1 MLMLFFAW
9 LSWWYTTGWLECMKR
24 VEGAISG
31 VLKSFSVT
39 TLLRTLFAPWKQIV
53 AMKDPNE
60 NIQMKIRGFFD
71 TLVSRF
77 VGFFIRTFTLLT
89 AVLLTLFLMIS
100 GGALLLMW
108 PLLPVAVPVLIT
120 KGIGIW

>member
-1 MLMLFFAW
+1 M
-9 LSWWYTTGWLECMKR
+9 
-24 VEGAISG
+24 
-31 VLKSFSVT
+31 SFSVT

-77 VGFFIRTFTLLT
+77 VGFFIRLFTLLT
-89 AVLLTLFLMIS
+89 AVLATVFLLIS
-100 GGALLLMW
+100 GGALLLIW
-108 PLLPVAVPVLIT
+108 PLLPIAIPALIT
-120 KGIGIW
+120 KGAGIW

>member
-9 LSWWYTTGWLECMKR
+9 AGWWYTAGWLECMKR
-24 VEGAISG
+24 IEGAIRG

-60 NIQMKIRGFFD
+60 NLQMKLRGVLD

-77 VGFFIRTFTLLT
+77 VGFFIRIFTLLT
-89 AVLLTLFLMIS
+89 AVIVTFFLMLG
-100 GGALLLMW
+100 GGALLLIW
-108 PLLPVAVPVLIT
+108 PLLPMAVPALIT
-120 KGIGIW
+120 KGFGLW